1 MILVEGIVGVARV
14 VLVHRIRGVAGRNAI
29 DWVEGLPIDA
39 AQRKVVLLEL
49 WNGGWK
55 TDSHEETCKR
65 LGEVF

>member
-1 MILVEGIVGVARV
+1 MFPFQVQTKKMVADTFIF
-14 VLVHRIRGVAGRNAI
+14 LPSRN
-29 DWVEGLPIDA
+29 EECPRFRLPIDA